1 MRNIKYN
8 EAFKN
13 KKQKSFNHN
22 MNNKIKSFTSLD
34 LRDINNYNSI
44 QNKENIQFNNNLTLS
59 FLKTNNLPS
68 NKTIQTKNNKN
79 KKFNQNKLKIEVYKN
94 SNNYKISRINP
105 TKSFNQIQFNN
116 SINSKLNNSISAYIY
131 NKKIKKKNLNIL
143 LDLKKNSFNN
153 MDYSTNLSKNKN
165 DILSHTTYNIYN
177 LNTPIYNLINF
188 QTTIDNKKYFS
199 PRLINESSKLSNKN
213 KININKINSKSSLG
227 FSDNEV
233 EKNLTISSSRPFSSD
248 KTVINNKN
256 KIKNKN
262 NKLSYS
268 NIYNDKINFFK
279 SPYDHSKIANLKKG
293 RNITNKNR
301 INKNNNKIN
310 SIKANVTDLKK
321 YLTLSLKNN
330 SNITNKNKNKSKN
343 FHPKEKSKSILS
355 QLSNNNS
362 ISINSKNNFKYSSN
376 LEIPK
381 IISKKVMKINSCT
394 LAGYSS
400 PGIQKLNQD
409 KFFIKK
415 DFLDEPEQFFIGV
428 CDGNGMHGHFI
439 SEYVSKFLP
448 LNLTNISN
456 DEFIKS
462 AFLKIQKSLLT
473 ENLKIDSSLSGT
485 TCVSVILSLE
495 KIIGINLG
503 DSRAVLARYEN
514 GAYNAINLT
523 RDHKLTEPDE
533 MKRILKNGG
542 IIKQYCDSKTKE
554 YIGPERVFLNNSEIP
569 GLAMSRSIGDS
580 IAHNIGVI
588 SEPEILRLNYNG
600 NEKFIVIASDGIWEY
615 IDSEECVKIIKDYYE
630 NNMDAVGGLNALVK
644 EAFKRWKNENDNV
657 DDITAIV
664 IFFED

>member
-8 EAFKN
+8 KASKN
-13 KKQKSFNHN
+13 TKQYTFNN
-22 MNNKIKSFTSLD
+22 TLNKNIKSFTSLN
-34 LRDINNYNSI
+34 LRDINNYNNL
-44 QNKENIQFNNNLTLS
+44 QNKENIRFNNNLTLS
-59 FLKTNNLPS
+59 FLKTNNLPLNES
-68 NKTIQTKNNKN
+68 SQTIKNKN
-79 KKFNQNKLKIEVYKN
+79 TKFNKNKLKIEVNKN
-94 SNNYKISRINP
+94 PNNYKISNIKL
-105 TKSFNQIQFNN
+105 TKSFNQLQLNN
-116 SINSKLNNSISAYIY
+116 SINSKLNNSIKAYIY

-143 LDLKKNSFNN
+143 YDLKKNSFNN
-153 MDYSTNLSKNKN
+153 IDISANLTKNKN

-188 QTTIDNKKYFS
+188 QTTINNKKYFS
-199 PRLINESSKLSNKN
+199 PRVINESSKLSNKN
-213 KININKINSKSSLG
+213 KIKINKINSNSTLG
-227 FSDNEV
+227 FSDNEA
-233 EKNLTISSSRPFSSD
+233 EKNLTISSYRPFSSD
-248 KTVINNKN
+248 KYDINNK
-256 KIKNKN
+256 KKN
-262 NKLSYS
+262 NRLSYS
-268 NIYNDKINFFK
+268 NIYNNKINFFK
-279 SPYDHSKIANLKKG
+279 SPFDHPK
-293 RNITNKNR
+293 ITNPKQGKN
-301 INKNNNKIN
+301 ISNKNKIRKNNKIN
-310 SIKANVTDLKK
+310 SIKPNVTDLKK
-321 YLTLSLKNN
+321 YVTLSLKNY
-330 SNITNKNKNKSKN
+330 STLTNKNKTKN
-343 FHPKEKSKSILS
+343 INLKEKSKSILS
-355 QLSNNNS
+355 QLSNS
-362 ISINSKNNFKYSSN
+362 ISINSKNNLKYSSI

-381 IISKKVMKINSCT
+381 IINKKVMKINSCT

-400 PGIQKLNQD
+400 PGMQKLNQD

-428 CDGNGMHGHFI
+428 CDGHGMHGHFI

-448 LNLTNISN
+448 VNLTNISS
-456 DEFIKS
+456 DEYIKS
-462 AFLKIQKSLLT
+462 AFLNIQKSLLT
-473 ENLKIDSSLSGT
+473 ENIKIDSSLSGT

-495 KIIGINLG
+495 KIICINLG
-503 DSRAVLARYEN
+503 DSRAILARYEN
-514 GAYNAINLT
+514 GTYNAINLS

-533 MKRILKNGG
+533 MKRVLNSGG
-542 IIKQYCDSKTKE
+542 IIKQYCDIKTKE
-554 YIGPERVFLNNSEIP
+554 YTGPERVFLNNSEIP

>member
-68 NKTIQTKNNKN
+68 NKTIQTKNNNN

-362 ISINSKNNFKYSSN
+362 ISINSKNNFKYSPI
-376 LEIPK
+376 LEAPK
-381 IISKKVMKINSCT
+381 IINKKVMKINSCT

-428 CDGNGMHGHFI
+428 CDGHGMHGHFI

-514 GAYNAINLT
+514 GVYNAINLT

-588 SEPEILRLNYNG
+588 SEPEILRLNNNG

-664 IFFED
+664 IFFE